1 MKRQEWN
8 GFVGGLWEDEIDV
21 RNFIQKNYT
30 PYGGAGS
37 FLCGH
42 FITLWGITAAILVT
56 AGIAVIGLICFFLGA
71 EKTGPIIFS
80 ETQKST
86 ES

>member
-30 PYGGAGS
+30 PYGGDGS
-37 FLCGH
+37 FLCGPTQR
-42 FITLWGITAAILVT
+42 TLSVRKKFEDLLLQEHANG
-56 AGIAVIGLICFFLGA
+56 GA
-71 EKTGPIIFS
+71 LKVDTCLLYTS
-80 ETQKST
+80 RCV
-86 ES
+86 

>member
-30 PYGGAGS
+30 PTAG
-37 FLCGH
+37 
-42 FITLWGITAAILVT
+42 TAA
-56 AGIAVIGLICFFLGA
+56 
-71 EKTGPIIFS
+71 FS
-80 ETQKST
+80 AAPPSGR
-86 ES
+86 

>member
-1 MKRQEWN
+1 MITIAITIGN
-8 GFVGGLWEDEIDV
+8 I
-21 RNFIQKNYT
+21 
-30 PYGGAGS
+30 AGS

-56 AGIAVIGLICFFLGA
+56 AAIAVIGLICFFLGA